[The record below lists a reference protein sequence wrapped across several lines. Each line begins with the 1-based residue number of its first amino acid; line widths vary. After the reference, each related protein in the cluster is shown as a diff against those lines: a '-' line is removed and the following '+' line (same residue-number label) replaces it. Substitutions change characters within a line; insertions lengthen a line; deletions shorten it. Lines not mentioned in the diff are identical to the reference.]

1 MIIALQTLIF
11 FRESLIAVLD
21 RFLRPYYKRLSFQFK
36 VNEIFDD
43 DDDSDEHVFAEF
55 DDEKGVVFYPPVY
68 VQRYAAV
75 VDCLMDER
83 WCGSLEKVVD
93 FGYHNMSFIKYL
105 KDVPGLKY
113 ILGVDIETIPVRCS
127 SDLLECENY
136 VSKTESPLQVTLFQG
151 NAADPDYRLIGCDAV
166 IAIEM
171 IEHMLPH
178 DLERFVHT
186 VFGFIKPR
194 VAIITTPNG
203 DFNVLFKALE
213 KNGLRRL
220 DHFFEWSREQFHD
233 WCSNIVARYP
243 QYTVMSKGIGP
254 GPPDTLHLGCCS
266 QLALFYAKDYQKQ
279 PDLNLNSLALV
290 AKAPN
295 PNNFSEMTDSWETPD
310 SISDNML
317 YLENNDESYTKLL
330 INQQSFMTIV
340 ITTPSFSLDN
350 LGSQDKTLQCNLDYE
365 LEKNFLFDDEVY
377 VNVLIPRRKRMYR
390 VYEIEDVASRL
401 NCSMLQVKKF
411 SKVTLGLLA
420 KNKTDNFDHTR
431 EVVDEIRHLT
441 KMLNFNKDQSN
452 KNILGSIWCNIN
464 WGENAPYWNQ
474 YYKTVR
480 EYTYPFEIKSDECR
494 ILDAISEEI
503 NRLIDVDQPENF
515 TTDTQK
521 LEIPIRQ
528 LMEAVEHITT
538 DVDKVKDLL
547 EWNGYD
553 VVDDVVIHTRLT
565 MDNMSLHTQEEDLQ
579 EDSLS
584 DWDTSDVRSNTI
596 SEGSAT
602 LPDYNGRC
610 LRRALD
616 QKVRKLRKLLTAD
629 EDITT
634 ELDRIVCRLM
644 KLALYTTKDRQDP
657 PPASWMQCKL
667 FDLLTLTEKAIERRR
682 RHFLESY
689 PLNSIEYCSEK
700 HNDENIINTLS
711 TDDSAVKDIVS
722 KYNDVL
728 APSDFNIVEVRQE
741 AQLDDMEF
749 DDVVSVTT
757 NDLEEYDD
765 YNNDISPTHEVA
777 EELKKNVTI
786 DHFGFEEVN
795 NMKSINPQA
804 LQDSDHTELVSSP
817 SCESNNYASN
827 ETLPNESN
835 DNDNDSKVIS
845 PSTDITDISRS
856 NNDKSPIK
864 LSVCKVNDTLLEPKY
879 ATKQKA
885 FKNKSTKTKTVKKV
899 SSKLIN
905 GQYKIKNRKIK
916 EHQKLRSTLSKPI
929 PDSMITLCNA
939 EKYIEKTVEDIYVD
953 SSLEGHM
960 DTEKVNNI
968 FEELRDIAAAEDS
981 LFVGIVS
988 EYGEESIALRRN
1000 IGIDPIID
1008 FEIVDNEVLETVINI
1023 SKDDDFLSK
1032 GNMDTENL
1040 SSDTIFI
1047 YDINEPSTSKGVR
1060 HLSTDVQCGPDNS
1073 LTCATISATTSSTI
1087 IPNLFSNGMKIKN
1100 SLADIRVHKRMTN
1113 DFSTC
1118 TELLDPAP
1126 RLAGLPIAIGIKI
1139 KDSDID
1145 IIDTSRIKCPTIV
1158 HAVDDKEI
1166 QNISNRYE
1174 NAKETKLEKLK
1185 CSIIKIEDSSSELCG
1200 SLCDSTKPLSQFIV
1214 SSKNANENKVKLLS
1228 KINNLTERS
1237 QISYAKNKLIFG
1249 GIHVHS
1255 YKERIYSE
1263 DVVYQGN
1270 WQRSRPLRRIN
1281 SKNSQELIIRRSKSL
1296 QKKKDTNPKKQ
1307 MDAIKTLKNFN
1318 VIKPTKHSI
1327 TSTVKQIKLNEA
1339 NKKPLNKNKY
1349 KTLTKATSIMKMSS
1363 QKSQNRKQFYSKNYA
1378 LDLNA
1383 TRQNKDDLKSF
1394 KKNDYVPTSIRKK
1407 RQHSNENCDSTI
1419 NFDPRVKSCNK
1430 NNAAFFYA
1438 LKEEITKE
1446 LLKFTENMKIN
1457 NNFIVLR
1464 NENETKSNTNKPIST
1479 TNTEIVDSNTLN
1491 RSIELNRSPPSQ
1503 NSSPCSSPNSVAT
1516 VRAVFTRNKAHRRD
1530 SPSSDRSNSGFESE
1544 NKALKNKNSSKR
1556 YKSNKKSSNKPAVM
1570 CYNKENIPESSKNLF
1585 SCKKDIPKTSNC
1597 AFVGKTKSVFMAQAA
1612 TGHSKLQLTPPA
1624 VMKNNL
1630 KKPNTMYDLSNNKH
1644 DNYLSDA
1651 LNSKKLLKNSYD
1663 LDNSHSDCKEECSPS
1678 ISSNNNVS
1686 TLQSIEDEQSLYS
1699 DTDKNENSDTLDS
1712 PPSNNANRS
1721 LHSTRSSIMSAIR
1734 QLIEQKIHI
1743 NESNSNDSIISASET
1758 IILNGEDINNSSFNS
1773 SLSPLSITT
1782 IIPNQ
1787 NSTLE
1792 CDIQNTLDKISRTG
1806 LNDSI
1811 LSSPDVKPLTN
1822 KTEIDSISLK
1832 SSDLSSI
1839 STSKFSEYYLADNEL
1854 ENALNVSSVQDI
1866 FERNDRNVITNV
1878 DGLLAAQAF
1887 SGFSMNSGSFVGDRI
1902 DHVNLIDSETGSI
1915 ALCSA
1920 RQAVSEELFVSSR
1933 SSDTYESCF
1942 YEDDIY
1948 VPNWLFN
1955 IISQQPSIAESEVE
1969 EDFLP
1974 IPLGEPVFDVNGNA
1988 LEPGVGFG
1996 AGAGDGRG
2004 MHSDQ
2009 SQDSSGR
2016 GTSLSSSATSSGQN
2030 EPILIDLSTITPHYT
2045 QYVHEPMN
2053 VNEVS
2058 TDNDEIN
2065 ETHRSVEGDTMN
2077 DVFERVRN
2085 TNAVQITSDVD
2096 ADVSS
2101 LDTDAVDSDD

>member
-36 VNEIFDD
+36 VNDSYDD
-43 DDDSDEHVFAEF
+43 DDDSDEHVFAEY

-136 VSKTESPLQVTLFQG
+136 VCKRESPLQVTLFQG

-186 VFGFIKPR
+186 VFGFIKPK

-233 WCSNIVARYP
+233 WCSNIVTRYP

-254 GPPDTLHLGCCS
+254 GPPDTVHLGCCS

-295 PNNFSEMTDSWETPD
+295 PNDLSDMTDSWETPE
-310 SISDNML
+310 SLSDNML

-350 LGSQDKTLQCNLDYE
+350 LGSQDKILQCNLDYE

-377 VNVLIPRRKRMYR
+377 LNVLVPRRKRMYR

-441 KMLNFNKDQSN
+441 KMLNFNRDDSN
-452 KNILGSIWCNIN
+452 KNMSGSIWCNIN

-494 ILDAISEEI
+494 ILDCISEEI

-515 TTDTQK
+515 ATDTQK

-528 LMEAVEHITT
+528 LMGAVEHITT
-538 DVDKVKDLL
+538 DVDKVKELL

-553 VVDDVVIHTRLT
+553 VVDDVLIHTRLA

-579 EDSLS
+579 EDTLS

-602 LPDYNGRC
+602 LPDYNGLRRC

-616 QKVRKLRKLLTAD
+616 QKVRNLRKLLTAD

-657 PPASWMQCKL
+657 PPASWMQYKL

-682 RHFLESY
+682 RHFLERY
-689 PLNSIEYCSEK
+689 PLNAIEYCNEK
-700 HNDENIINTLS
+700 HNDEIIINTLS
-711 TDDSAVKDIVS
+711 TDDSAAKDIVS
-722 KYNDVL
+722 KYNNDV
-728 APSDFNIVEVRQE
+728 APSDFKIDEVRQGDHL
-741 AQLDDMEF
+741 ADFEF
-749 DDVVSVTT
+749 DDVVSLTT
-757 NDLEEYDD
+757 NDLEDYGNVNNSCNPYSVSHYD
-765 YNNDISPTHEVA
+765 YHNNLSPINVVT
-777 EELKKNVTI
+777 EELKNNLI
-786 DHFGFEEVN
+786 MDSFEFGEVN
-795 NMKSINPQA
+795 NIKTIKPQTNTQT
-804 LQDSDHTELVSSP
+804 LQDSDQTEPVSSP
-817 SCESNNYASN
+817 SCGSNNYTSN
-827 ETLPNESN
+827 ETLPNNSN
-835 DNDNDSKVIS
+835 DIDDDSKVKS
-845 PSTDITDISRS
+845 PSTDTTNISRINS
-856 NNDKSPIK
+856 NKSPVK
-864 LSVCKVNDTLLEPKY
+864 LSVCKVNDTLLEPMY

-885 FKNKSTKTKTVKKV
+885 FKNKSTKTKTVKRV
-899 SSKLIN
+899 PSKIIN
-905 GQYKIKNRKIK
+905 GQYKIKNRRIK

-929 PDSMITLCNA
+929 PDSMITLCNT
-939 EKYIEKTVEDIYVD
+939 EQNMEKTMEYNYVD
-953 SSLEGHM
+953 STSTLEYQKN
-960 DTEKVNNI
+960 TEKVDNI
-968 FEELRDIAAAEDS
+968 FEELRDIAVAEDS

-1008 FEIVDNEVLETVINI
+1008 FEIVDNEILESVINI
-1023 SKDDDFLSK
+1023 SKDDDFLL
-1032 GNMDTENL
+1032 NRNVDTENFT
-1040 SSDTIFI
+1040 SDTIFI
-1047 YDINEPSTSKGVR
+1047 YDINEPSTSKGVQ
-1060 HLSTDVQCGPDNS
+1060 HLSTDAQCGPDNS

-1087 IPNLFSNGMKIKN
+1087 IPNLFANGMKIKN
-1100 SLADIRVHKRMTN
+1100 SLADIRKHKRTN

-1118 TELLDPAP
+1118 TELMDTVP
-1126 RLAGLPIAIGIKI
+1126 RIVGLPVSIGIKI
-1139 KDSDID
+1139 KDSDAD
-1145 IIDTSRIKCPTIV
+1145 IIDTRKMKCPTIPV
-1158 HAVDDKEI
+1158 IDDKES
-1166 QNISNRYE
+1166 QNMSNPPE
-1174 NAKETKLEKLK
+1174 KAKQTKLEKLT
-1185 CSIIKIEDSSSELCG
+1185 CSIIKIEDSSSENCG
-1200 SLCDSTKPLSQFIV
+1200 SLSNSIKSPPNFQSTPKMASENQMKLT
-1214 SSKNANENKVKLLS
+1214 SKNNY
-1228 KINNLTERS
+1228 LTERS
-1237 QISYAKNKLIFG
+1237 QITFTKDNLIYG

-1255 YKERIYSE
+1255 YRERIYSE

-1270 WQRSRPLRRIN
+1270 WQRSRPLHKVN
-1281 SKNSQELIIRRSKSL
+1281 SNNSQLLIRRRSKSL
-1296 QKKKDTNPKKQ
+1296 QKKKDSNQ
-1307 MDAIKTLKNFN
+1307 NLKNFN
-1318 VIKPTKHSI
+1318 QPTKYSV
-1327 TSTVKQIKLNEA
+1327 TSTVKQINLNESK
-1339 NKKPLNKNKY
+1339 KKPLYKSKY
-1349 KTLTKATSIMKMSS
+1349 KTLTKATSIMNMSS
-1363 QKSQNRKQFYSKNYA
+1363 QRSQNRKQFYSKNYA
-1378 LDLNA
+1378 LGLNP
-1383 TRQNKDDLKSF
+1383 THQNKDDLKSL
-1394 KKNDYVPTSIRKK
+1394 KKKDYIPIRRT
-1407 RQHSNENCDSTI
+1407 RQHSDENFDSKI
-1419 NFDPRVKSCNK
+1419 NFEPRVKIFDKNK
-1430 NNAAFFYA
+1430 AAFFFA
-1438 LKEEITKE
+1438 LKKEITKE

-1464 NENETKSNTNKPIST
+1464 NENETKGNTNKPIT
-1479 TNTEIVDSNTLN
+1479 TTPTEVVDNNTLN
-1491 RSIELNRSPPSQ
+1491 LNCSPPSQ

-1516 VRAVFTRNKAHRRD
+1516 VRAVLTRNKAHRRD

-1544 NKALKNKNSSKR
+1544 NKALKNKNYSKR
-1556 YKSNKKSSNKPAVM
+1556 YKSNKKSSKPPVM
-1570 CYNKENIPESSKNLF
+1570 CYNKENIPESSKNAF
-1585 SCKKDIPKTSNC
+1585 PCKTDISKTSNS

-1612 TGHSKLQLTPPA
+1612 TGHSKLQLAPPA
-1624 VMKNNL
+1624 VVKNNL
-1630 KKPNTMYDLSNNKH
+1630 KKPNTMYDITNNKH

-1651 LNSKKLLKNSYD
+1651 LNSNKLLKNSLG
-1663 LDNSHSDCKEECSPS
+1663 LDNPVNQSDYKECSPS

-1686 TLQSIEDEQSLYS
+1686 TLQSIEDEQSSYS
-1699 DTDKNENSDTLDS
+1699 DNDKNVNSDTVDS
-1712 PPSNNANRS
+1712 PSNSTNRS
-1721 LHSTRSSIMSAIR
+1721 MHSTRSSIMSAIR
-1734 QLIEQKIHI
+1734 QLIEQKIRI

-1773 SLSPLSITT
+1773 SLSPLSIKTVV
-1782 IIPNQ
+1782 PNQ

-1792 CDIQNTLDKISRTG
+1792 SDIQNALDRLSVTG
-1806 LNDSI
+1806 QNDSI
-1811 LSSPDVKPLTN
+1811 LSSPEVN
-1822 KTEIDSISLK
+1822 KTEVDSISFK
-1832 SSDLSSI
+1832 SSDLSSL

-1866 FERNDRNVITNV
+1866 FERNDRNIITNV
-1878 DGLLAAQAF
+1878 DGVLAAQAF
-1887 SGFSMNSGSFVGDRI
+1887 SGFSMNAGSFVGDRI
-1902 DHVNLIDSETGSI
+1902 DNVNLIDSETGSL

-1933 SSDTYESCF
+1933 SSDTYESCL
-1942 YEDDIY
+1942 YEDDTY

-1955 IISQQPSIAESEVE
+1955 IISQQPSVAESEVE

-1988 LEPGVGFG
+1988 LEPGIGFG

-2045 QYVHEPMN
+2045 PFVHEPMN

-2058 TDNDEIN
+2058 NNNDETN
-2065 ETHRSVEGDTMN
+2065 ESHGRIEGDTLN
-2077 DVFERVRN
+2077 DVLERVRN

-2101 LDTDAVDSDD
+2101 LDTDAIDSDD